1 MLGKINSK
9 KFEVSDV
16 DQNEKLILPP
26 LDKIK
31 KKEKSAQVI
40 TSPPAAKEKKPK
52 QDAVTKMEKSENLLT
67 VPDVFV
73 N

>member
-9 KFEVSDV
+9 KFEVADV
-16 DQNEKLILPP
+16 DQKEKLILPP

-31 KKEKSAQVI
+31 KKVKSAQVI

-52 QDAVTKMEKSENLLT
+52 
-67 VPDVFV
+67 
-73 N
+73 